1 MDFQIIGAALV
12 LGLVTGIHCIGMCG
26 PIAISLPLKETS
38 KFSKVSS
45 AMLYNLGRAITY
57 ALMGM
62 VFGFFGQS
70 FALAGF
76 QKWVGI
82 VMGSIM
88 VLYVIFPAIFKNSF
102 SLEKFG
108 YKYTAPLRSRLAK
121 LFGKRS
127 YSSLFIIGI
136 LNGLLPCGPVYG
148 ALFAAIA
155 TGSVVYGTVFM
166 FIFGIGT
173 IPIMLTLSLIGN
185 KINNSL
191 RTKLAKLIPIFIVI
205 LGLLF
210 ILRGLSLGIPFLSPP
225 DKMLKPHKKGMIM
238 HSEKNTIKNSVKN
251 FKLKSINL
259 NSYICIQFYKH

>member
-1 MDFQIIGAALV
+1 MDFQIIGAALI

-38 KFSKVSS
+38 KFSKISS
-45 AMLYNLGRAITY
+45 AILYNLGRALTY
-57 ALMGM
+57 AIMGM

-70 FALAGF
+70 FAMAGF

-82 VMGSIM
+82 VMGTIM
-88 VLYVIFPAIFKNSF
+88 VLYVVFPAIFKRSF

-108 YKYTAPLRSRLAK
+108 YKYTGPLRSRLAK

-127 YSSLFIIGI
+127 YTSLFVIGI

-155 TGSVVYGTVFM
+155 TGSVFYGTIFM
-166 FIFGIGT
+166 FLFGIGT

-185 KINNSL
+185 KISNNL

-205 LGLLF
+205 LGILF
-210 ILRGLSLGIPFLSPP
+210 ILRGLGLGIPFLSPP
-225 DKMLKPHKKGMIM
+225 DKMLKPHKKGMMM
-238 HSEKNTIKNSVKN
+238 HKETSSLNIDKKTYN
-251 FKLKSINL
+251 FIHENY
-259 NSYICIQFYKH
+259 N

>member
-1 MDFQIIGAALV
+1 MDFQIIGAALA

-45 AMLYNLGRAITY
+45 AILYNLGRAITY
-57 ALMGM
+57 AIMGM

-70 FALAGF
+70 FAMAGF

-82 VMGSIM
+82 VMGTVMI
-88 VLYVIFPAIFKNSF
+88 LYVIFPAIFKNNF
-102 SLEKFG
+102 SIEKFG

-127 YSSLFIIGI
+127 YSSLFVIGI

-155 TGSVVYGTVFM
+155 TGSVFYGTIFM
-166 FIFGIGT
+166 FLFGIGT

-185 KINNSL
+185 KISNSL

-205 LGLLF
+205 LGVLF
-210 ILRGLSLGIPFLSPP
+210 ILRGLGLGIMFISPP
-225 DKMLKPHKKGMIM
+225 DKMLKPHKKGMMM
-238 HSEKNTIKNSVKN
+238 HKKTSSLNINEKTYYFNTKN
-251 FKLKSINL
+251 LI
-259 NSYICIQFYKH
+259 

>member
-12 LGLVTGIHCIGMCG
+12 LGLITGIHCIGMCG

-38 KFSKVSS
+38 KFSKISS
-45 AMLYNLGRAITY
+45 AILYNLGRAITY
-57 ALMGM
+57 ATMGM
-62 VFGFFGQS
+62 IFGFFGHS
-70 FALAGF
+70 FAMAGF
-76 QKWVGI
+76 QKWLGI

-88 VLYVIFPAIFKNSF
+88 ILYVIFPAIFKNSL
-102 SLEKFG
+102 SIEKFG

-127 YSSLFIIGI
+127 YTSLFVIGL

-155 TGSVVYGTVFM
+155 TGSVIYGTIFM
-166 FIFGIGT
+166 FVFGIGT
-173 IPIMLTLSLIGN
+173 IPIMLTLSLLGN
-185 KINNSL
+185 KISNSL
-191 RTKLAKLIPIFIVI
+191 RTKLAKLIPVFIVI

-225 DKMLKPHKKGMIM
+225 DKMLEPHKKGMMM
-238 HSEKNTIKNSVKN
+238 HKATSSLFFFEKTIDLNTQNI
-251 FKLKSINL
+251 I
-259 NSYICIQFYKH
+259 